1 MAERFGM
8 VFAVQLT
15 KARIMTHTDKS
26 SVALVLGSG
35 GARGLAH
42 IGAIE
47 ALQQRGYQITSVS
60 GCSMGSIIAGM
71 FCAGKLEEA
80 KEWFLSIDRQRILQL
95 TDFSIT
101 GNSLVKGKR
110 VIEALQ
116 EIVPDCKIESLPIP
130 LTLVAS
136 DLLTTDEII
145 FRSGSLFEAIRAS
158 ISIPLFFQP
167 VQWQGRLLV
176 DGGIL
181 NPLPLKH
188 IQRTDGDLLVAMN
201 ISGKDGLTIEH
212 KSSDLLR
219 IAQSLRQRHLPYTPK
234 VVQQLSDNVTQRL
247 TAIDRAR
254 RLSLQGTVNYVT
266 MLDRMSDM
274 QIQQNTLLALQLTPP
289 DILATMP
296 QYAFNTFDFDKA
308 EEIIV
313 MGKQLM
319 NEALDTFEQKT
330 NS

>member
-1 MAERFGM
+1 
-8 VFAVQLT
+8 
-15 KARIMTHTDKS
+15 
-26 SVALVLGSG
+26 
-35 GARGLAH
+35 
-42 IGAIE
+42 
-47 ALQQRGYQITSVS
+47 
-60 GCSMGSIIAGM
+60 MGSIIAGM

-234 VVQQLSDNVTQRL
+234 VEQQLSDNVTQRL